1 MTRMI
6 ARQVIQQDA
15 RPRAAGDEGVNRS
28 DAMQSRFLYKSAG
41 TVFVLAS
48 LLMITCFTLL
58 GALLGFPDIL
68 RAETGV
74 VFQRLLESGA
84 SARIL
89 YYGLMLSAV
98 LLIFEAVLFH
108 KVFDDGKGGVLLSLG
123 KYCGICAGMFF
134 IFGFMR
140 WVFLV
145 PYLVE
150 TYTSADPGGA
160 AAATAEGLFRAFD
173 IYLGLSMGEH
183 MGFLF
188 LSLMLGFFGITII
201 RSSLAPAW
209 LGWCAMGIG
218 LGVLYGNTE
227 VFGFPLAFDVNR
239 VATKLSLAWM
249 VTLGIILLLKK
260 TPATEVSL
268 P

>member
-1 MTRMI
+1 M
-6 ARQVIQQDA
+6 
-15 RPRAAGDEGVNRS
+15 NRS
-28 DAMQSRFLYKSAG
+28 EAMQSRILYKSAG

-58 GALLGFPDIL
+58 GVLLGFPDIL
-68 RAETGV
+68 RAETGE

-84 SARIL
+84 GARIL

-98 LLIFEAVLFH
+98 LLIFEAVLFQ
-108 KVFDDGKGGVLLSLG
+108 KVFDDGRGRVLPALG
-123 KYCGICAGMFF
+123 KYCGICAGLFF

-150 TYTSADPGGA
+150 TYTSVEPGGA
-160 AAATAEGLFRAFD
+160 AAATAAGLFRAFD

-188 LSLMLGFFGITII
+188 LSLMLGFFGMTII
-201 RSSLAPAW
+201 RSRFVPAW
-209 LGWCAMGIG
+209 LGWCAMVIG

-227 VFGFPLAFDVNR
+227 VFGLPLAFDVNR
-239 VATKLSLAWM
+239 MATKLSLVWM
-249 VTLGIILLLKK
+249 ITLGLFLLLKK
-260 TPATEVSL
+260 TPMPKES
-268 P
+268 